1 MLENL
6 FRVAAATPRV
16 HIGNVSENCEEI
28 KKIYDEYKDKS
39 DVIITPE
46 LSLTG
51 YTCADL
57 FSNRHLLDNTI
68 NELMRL
74 AEYTRE
80 DSKKNVNS
88 NIVKNEDTVNDASQD
103 INADI
108 NGVKN
113 AALVVGLPLEKDGE
127 LFNCAAVIQNGKIIA
142 VIPKTYLP
150 NYGEFYEKRW
160 FTAKKYDRTKIE
172 LPNGEKTDFGNNIII
187 EMQCKNGNTK
197 IDGNDKINENIGI
210 NSNTGNNRSV
220 SVGIEICEDAWTTVS
235 PGRLLA
241 LNGAEIIL
249 NLSASNE
256 VIGKEQ
262 YRRNLIG
269 NTSSTCICGY
279 AYVSAGRYESTSD
292 LVFGGHN
299 LMYENGKLLG
309 EIKPFENGVLIRD
322 FNLTKIRHDRI
333 ANKSFADCK
342 RDFSEREYVRVVCE
356 KEFLQKKEI
365 LARIPITPF
374 VPSRNKLERCLSIF
388 HMQVAG
394 LQRRI
399 ETTKSKCVVVGVSGG
414 LDSTLALLVAAQA
427 VKNIGL
433 PSKTVLGITMP
444 GFGTTNRTKSNSTK
458 LMEILGC
465 DAREIN
471 IVDSVRQHFK
481 DIGQREDVHDITYE
495 NCQARERTQIL
506 MDVANKE
513 GGFVIGTGDLSE
525 LALGWCTYNG
535 DHMSMYAVNTS
546 IPKTLVR
553 TLVDEIGHYLGK
565 NGFDRIERVIEDIV
579 DTPVSPELLPPNP
592 DGTIAQKTEDTVGSY
607 ILHDFFLYYTL
618 RYGMSPKEIYVLC
631 KNAVKQNGEYKFSDE
646 EIEKWLKVFYTRF
659 FRQQFKR
666 NCMPD
671 GVKVGTVSVSPRGDL
686 RLPSEVEFEEF
697 TEWEW

>member
-1 MLENL
+1 MKNL
-6 FRVAAATPRV
+6 FRVTAATPKV
-16 HIGNVSENCEEI
+16 HIGNVTGNVNEI
-28 KKIYDEYKDKS
+28 AAIYWEYCDKT
-39 DVIITPE
+39 DVIVTPE

-57 FSNRHLLDNTI
+57 FTNRHLIGNAMDG
-68 NELMRL
+68 LMQI
-74 AEYTRE
+74 AEMTAG
-80 DSKKNVNS
+80 SK
-88 NIVKNEDTVNDASQD
+88 A
-103 INADI
+103 
-108 NGVKN
+108 GY
-113 AALVVGLPLEKDGE
+113 AAIVVGLPFEVDGE
-127 LFNCAAVIQNGKIIA
+127 LFNCAAFVQNGKVAAI
-142 VIPKTYLP
+142 VPKTYLP

-160 FTAKKYDRTKIE
+160 FSAGKREARAVK
-172 LPNGEKTDFGNNIII
+172 LPNGSHTMFGNNIII
-187 EMQCKNGNTK
+187 KLGR
-197 IDGNDKINENIGI
+197 NDAYVKL
-210 NSNTGNNRSV
+210 
-220 SVGIEICEDAWTTVS
+220 GIEICEDAWTPVS

-241 LNGAEIIL
+241 LNGAEMIL

-262 YRRNLIG
+262 FRRNLIG
-269 NTSSTCICGY
+269 GISSSCICGY
-279 AYVSAGRYESTSD
+279 VYASAGRYESTSD
-292 LVFGGHN
+292 LVFSGHN

-309 EIKPFENGVLIRD
+309 EVKPFEEGIITRD
-322 FNLTKIRHDRI
+322 FNLTKIRHDRL
-333 ANKSFADCK
+333 ANKSYADCK
-342 RDFSEREYVRVVCE
+342 KNDTNMEYICIECDNPLME
-356 KEFLQKKEI
+356 KKDI
-365 LARIPITPF
+365 LAKVSMTPF
-374 VPSRNKLERCLSIF
+374 VPSSNVLSRCLSIF

-399 ETTKSKCVVVGVSGG
+399 EATKCKCVVVGVSGG

-433 PSKTVLGITMP
+433 SSKTVIGITMP
-444 GFGTTNRTKSNSTK
+444 GFGTTSRTKNNSTS
-458 LMEILGC
+458 LMELLGC
-465 DAREIN
+465 DMREIG
-471 IVDSVRQHFK
+471 IVDSVLQHFSDIGHDK
-481 DIGQREDVHDITYE
+481 DIKDITYE

-513 GGFVIGTGDLSE
+513 GGFVVGTGDLSE

-553 TLVDEIGHYLGK
+553 TLVDEIGHYMEN
-565 NGFDRIERVIEDIV
+565 NGFSGIAPVIEDII
-579 DTPVSPELLPPNP
+579 DTPVSPELLPPNE

-618 RYGMSPKEIYVLC
+618 RYGMSPEEVYELCREAVRQSEEYHFADKEI
-631 KNAVKQNGEYKFSDE
+631 A
-646 EIEKWLKVFYTRF
+646 KWQKVFYSRF

-686 RLPSEVEFEEF
+686 RLPSEIEFDEF
-697 TEWEW
+697 V

>member
-1 MLENL
+1 MKNL
-6 FRVAAATPRV
+6 FRVTAATPKV
-16 HIGNVSENCEEI
+16 HIGNVTGNVNEI
-28 KKIYDEYKDKS
+28 AEIYREYCDKT
-39 DVIITPE
+39 DVIVTPE

-57 FSNRHLLDNTI
+57 FTNRHLIDNAMDG
-68 NELMRL
+68 LMRI
-74 AEYTRE
+74 AEMTR
-80 DSKKNVNS
+80 K
-88 NIVKNEDTVNDASQD
+88 
-103 INADI
+103 
-108 NGVKN
+108 
-113 AALVVGLPLEKDGE
+113 AAIVVGLPFEVDGE
-127 LFNCAAVIQNGKIIA
+127 LFNCAAFVQNGKVAAI
-142 VIPKTYLP
+142 VPKTYLP

-160 FTAKKYDRTKIE
+160 FSAGKREARAVK
-172 LPNGEKTDFGNNIII
+172 LPNGSHTMFGNNIII
-187 EMQCKNGNTK
+187 KLGR
-197 IDGNDKINENIGI
+197 NDAYVKL
-210 NSNTGNNRSV
+210 
-220 SVGIEICEDAWTTVS
+220 GIEICEDAWTPVS

-262 YRRNLIG
+262 FRRNLIG
-269 NTSSTCICGY
+269 GISSSCICGY
-279 AYVSAGRYESTSD
+279 VYASAGRYESTSD
-292 LVFGGHN
+292 LVFSGHN

-309 EIKPFENGVLIRD
+309 EVKPFEEGVITRD
-322 FNLTKIRHDRI
+322 FNLTKIRHDRL
-333 ANKSFADCK
+333 ANKSYADCK
-342 RDFSEREYVRVVCE
+342 KNNTNMEYICIECDNPLME
-356 KEFLQKKEI
+356 KKDI
-365 LARIPITPF
+365 LAKVSMTPF
-374 VPSRNKLERCLSIF
+374 VPSSNVLSRCLSIF

-399 ETTKSKCVVVGVSGG
+399 EATKCKCVVVGVSGG

-433 PSKTVLGITMP
+433 SSKTVIGITMP
-444 GFGTTNRTKSNSTK
+444 GFGTTNRTKNNSTS
-458 LMEILGC
+458 LMELLGC
-465 DAREIN
+465 DMREIR
-471 IVDSVRQHFK
+471 IVDSVLQHFSDIGHDK
-481 DIGQREDVHDITYE
+481 DIKDITYE

-513 GGFVIGTGDLSE
+513 GGFVVGTGDLSE

-553 TLVDEIGHYLGK
+553 TLVDEIGHYMEN
-565 NGFDRIERVIEDIV
+565 NGFSGIAPVIEDII
-579 DTPVSPELLPPNP
+579 DTPVSPELLPPNE

-618 RYGMSPKEIYVLC
+618 RYGMSPEEVYELCREAVRQSEEYHFADKEI
-631 KNAVKQNGEYKFSDE
+631 A
-646 EIEKWLKVFYTRF
+646 KWQKVFYSRF

-686 RLPSEVEFEEF
+686 RLPSEIEFDEF
-697 TEWEW
+697 V

>member
-16 HIGNVSENCEEI
+16 HIGNVEKNCEEI
-28 KKIYDEYKDKS
+28 KTIYKEYGDKA
-39 DVIITPE
+39 DIIITPE

-57 FSNRHLLDNTI
+57 FNNRHLIENVRNGLDS
-68 NELMRL
+68 L
-74 AEYTRE
+74 AVFTKEYGQ
-80 DSKKNVNS
+80 S
-88 NIVKNEDTVNDASQD
+88 
-103 INADI
+103 
-108 NGVKN
+108 G
-113 AALVVGLPLEKDGE
+113 AALVVGLPFEKEGE
-127 LFNCAAVIQNGKIIA
+127 LFNCAAFIQGGEVLAI
-142 VIPKTYLP
+142 IPKTYLP

-160 FTAKKYDRTKIE
+160 FSAGQYDAE
-172 LPNGEKTDFGNNIII
+172 EVLSDNGSTTVFGNNVIL
-187 EMQCKNGNTK
+187 ELGAGKNK
-197 IDGNDKINENIGI
+197 
-210 NSNTGNNRSV
+210 V
-220 SVGIEICEDAWTTVS
+220 SLGIEICEDAWTPVS

-249 NLSASNE
+249 NISASNE

-262 YRRNLIG
+262 FRRNLAGGI
-269 NTSSTCICGY
+269 SSGCICGY

-292 LVFGGHN
+292 LVFSGHN
-299 LMYENGKLLG
+299 LMYENGKMLG
-309 EIKPFENGVLIRD
+309 EIKPFENGVLIKD
-322 FNLTKIRHDRI
+322 FNLTKIRHDRL
-333 ANKSFADCK
+333 ANKSFGDCK
-342 RDFSEREYVRVVCE
+342 RDFGGRDYVVIRCE
-356 KEFLQKKEI
+356 KTLMDKNEI
-365 LARIPITPF
+365 LAKVPITPF
-374 VPSRNKLERCLSIF
+374 VPSKNKLERCLSIF
-388 HMQVAG
+388 RMQVAG

-414 LDSTLALLVAAQA
+414 LDSTLALLVSAQA
-427 VKNIGL
+427 VKNLGL
-433 PSKTVLGITMP
+433 PSTTVLGITMP
-444 GFGTTNRTKSNSTK
+444 GFGTTDRTKNNSTK

-465 DAREIN
+465 DIREIS

-481 DIGQREDVHDITYE
+481 DIGQKEEVHDITYE

-506 MDVANKE
+506 MDVSNKE
-513 GGFVIGTGDLSE
+513 GGFVVGTGDLSE

-553 TLVDEIGHYLGK
+553 TLVDEIGHYLGE
-565 NGFDRIERVIEDIV
+565 NGFDGIDEVIEDIV
-579 DTPVSPELLPPNP
+579 DTPVSPELLPPNE

-618 RYGMSPKEIYVLC
+618 RYGMAPEEIFELC
-631 KNAVKQNGEYKFSDE
+631 KNAVSQSEEYKFSEE
-646 EIEKWLKVFYTRF
+646 EIKKWQNVFYTRF

-697 TEWEW
+697 LL